1 MRWVNE
7 TLPPRPRRRW
17 LLTTVRLS
25 MSSFAGMARTLVAVG
40 TARLASMLVTTR
52 AAAPFSLCV
61 GDGAD
66 GALGGS
72 GALPVVSFGAAG
84 LVAFGAGAGAGAGA
98 GLGSGGAT
106 WLVGAER
113 SGASAVGAPFR
124 AASAG
129 L

>member
-52 AAAPFSLCV
+52 AAAPFSLSV

-66 GALGGS
+66 GALCGS
-72 GALPVVSFGAAG
+72 GTLPVVSFGGAAG
-84 LVAFGAGAGAGAGA
+84 LAAFGAGAEAGA